1 VLNQH
6 RLLHFRNFEFRVLS
20 FERHFSPEIKN
31 QETSKTLAASRILRG
46 IEKIQAIA
54 YNPSPVCE
62 PDYSICYQQ
71 SGGSG

>member
-1 VLNQH
+1 VLNQD
-6 RLLHFRNFEFRVLS
+6 RLFFSIFEFRVLS